1 MPGGS
6 PPSVDVPHRHRAL
19 MGALVREAAFGF
31 GIPAAAAAVFVS
43 LLDWYE
49 DHVLDGLWKQITLAV
64 PPDSAPEILDQ
75 VAVCVRGRADRSTE
89 TGEHL
94 AASDAVRLAVVGFTR
109 RTHQLSDPG
118 YDYRSGIEAARAAVA
133 ARAPRLSGE
142 ELRGALDYAEARAH
156 RSSADGRPL
165 PSEQTTPWQQ
175 LAEQLIGNDH
185 LGARPPIV
193 RAMPLRPVRFGD
205 IEQILNHLKAGGDY
219 ADDARYAEQAHDV
232 HNACSWYAAS
242 SALAEHGRFLLY
254 RTGPNYYNRPW
265 TVADPGSGLNLAEG
279 RTFWQVKQA
288 EAYAE
293 ALKQAAPDIAWG
305 HPDLAARWPAVRTVI
320 RDINLAD
327 HAYQQHL
334 ALERELDRQ
343 EDERRR
349 YQARDRQIGNLM
361 AQAKNAA
368 RRGELAQALAAAEQ
382 AERLDAEWPDRADP
396 NVWRRFRVNLE
407 HEARGHLT
415 T

>member
-1 MPGGS
+1 M
-6 PPSVDVPHRHRAL
+6 PHRRRAL
-19 MGALVREAAFGF
+19 LGALVREAAFGF

-43 LLDWYE
+43 LLHRYE
-49 DHVLDGLWKQITLAV
+49 DHVLDGLWKQIALAV
-64 PPDSAPEILDQ
+64 PADSAPEILDQ

-89 TGEHL
+89 TGADL
-94 AASDAVRLAVVGFTR
+94 AASDAVRLAVVGCAR
-109 RTHQLSDPG
+109 RTHQLPDPG
-118 YDYRSGIEAARAAVA
+118 YDYRSGIEAARAAVGS
-133 ARAPRLSGE
+133 RAPRLSGE

-156 RSSADGRPL
+156 RCSADGWPL
-165 PSEQTTPWQQ
+165 PSEQTKPWQQ

-193 RAMPLRPVRFGD
+193 RAMPLRLVRFGD
-205 IEQILNHLKAGGDY
+205 IEQILNHLKVGGDY
-219 ADDARYAEQAHDV
+219 ADDARYAEQARDV
-232 HNACSWYAAS
+232 RNACSWHPES
-242 SALAEHGRFLLY
+242 SALAEHGRFLLH

-279 RTFWQVKQA
+279 RTFWQVKHA

-320 RDINLAD
+320 RAINLAD

-334 ALERELDRQ
+334 ALERELDHQ

-349 YQARDRQIGNLM
+349 YQAHDRQIGDLI
-361 AQAKNAA
+361 AQAKTAA
-368 RRGELAQALAAAEQ
+368 CRGELAQALAAAEQ
-382 AERLDAEWPDRADP
+382 AERLDAESLNRPGP
-396 NVWRRFRVNLE
+396 NVWPSFRLRLE
-407 HEARGHLT
+407 SEARGHPPT
-415 T
+415 